1 MHPYCL
7 FCSFVCLFVLFVCLF
22 VLFVCFVCLFVCLFC
37 LFVFLFAFWLVGLSA
52 FCQFWARDE
61 PSLITGRVLWE
72 VDDKDTIS

>member
-7 FCSFVCLFVLFVCLF
+7 FCSFVSLFCLFVCLF
-22 VLFVCFVCLFVCLFC
+22 VCFVCLFC

>member
-7 FCSFVCLFVLFVCLF
+7 FCSFVCLFCLF
-22 VLFVCFVCLFVCLFC
+22 VLFVCFVCFVC
-37 LFVFLFAFWLVGLSA
+37 LFAFWLVGLSA